1 MSSVRKALK
10 ISDVWQPKPAILSQG
25 RALPLGPRAQTPSVP
40 VDAPLETTTDE
51 ELEDIT
57 QLPDS
62 LPKAPLS
69 FTARLVRRVK
79 RLLRIRSG
87 VVVPRCN
94 SLTRHGQSCRA
105 PAMLNGYCRMHGGS
119 RKLLG

>member
-10 ISDVWQPKPAILSQG
+10 ISDVWQPKPASALEG
-25 RALPLGPRAQTPSVP
+25 RVLPLGPRPQMPPKPA
-40 VDAPLETTTDE
+40 DTTIDTSTDD
-51 ELEDIT
+51 ELEEIT
-57 QLPDS
+57 HVPAS

-69 FTARLVRRVK
+69 LMSRLVRRLK

-87 VVVPRCN
+87 AVVPRCN
-94 SLTRHGQSCRA
+94 GLTRRGMACRA

-119 RKLLG
+119 RRLLG

>member
-10 ISDVWQPKPAILSQG
+10 ISDVWQPKPASAFEG
-25 RALPLGPRAQTPSVP
+25 RVLPLGPSPQMPPEP
-40 VDAPLETTTDE
+40 VIDTSTDE
-51 ELEDIT
+51 ELEEIT
-57 QLPDS
+57 RVPAS

-69 FTARLVRRVK
+69 LTARLVRRVK
-79 RLLRIRSG
+79 RLLRIRTG
-87 VVVPRCN
+87 AVVPRCN
-94 SLTRHGQSCRA
+94 GFTRTGLACRG

>member
-10 ISDVWQPKPAILSQG
+10 ISDVWQPKPASAFEG
-25 RALPLGPRAQTPSVP
+25 RVLPLGPTPPPEPIKPTV
-40 VDAPLETTTDE
+40 E
-51 ELEDIT
+51 EIT
-57 QLPDS
+57 PIPAA

-69 FTARLVRRVK
+69 LMARLVRRIK

-87 VVVPRCN
+87 AVVPRCN
-94 SLTRHGQSCRA
+94 GLTRRGLACRA

>member
-10 ISDVWQPKPAILSQG
+10 ISDVWQPKPASAFEG
-25 RALPLGPRAQTPSVP
+25 RVLPLGPNPQTPAEP
-40 VDAPLETTTDE
+40 ADTT
-51 ELEDIT
+51 ELEEIVRV
-57 QLPDS
+57 PDS

-69 FTARLVRRVK
+69 LTARVVRRVK

-87 VVVPRCN
+87 AVVPRCN
-94 SLTRHGQSCRA
+94 GFTRRGLACRA

>member
-10 ISDVWQPKPAILSQG
+10 ISDVWQPKPAVPSEA
-25 RALPLGPRAQTPSVP
+25 RVLPLRPIPQTPSVP
-40 VDAPLETTTDE
+40 VSAPVDTTTVE
-51 ELEDIT
+51 EFEEFT
-57 QLPDS
+57 PLPAS

-69 FTARLVRRVK
+69 FTARLVRRVR

-87 VVVPRCN
+87 VLVPRCN
-94 SLTRHGQSCRA
+94 GLTRNGLSCRA